1 MTNLVVAMTVTT
13 KFVVKAVTMKLVI
26 TVVMTKLA
34 LTAVTKKLVVTAVM
48 TKLVSTVVTTIKLAR
63 NSYYYGAGHIG
74 ILLRILPPPLL
85 SVIPWF
91 IFTVI

>member
-1 MTNLVVAMTVTT
+1 MVVTLGPMTVTPN
-13 KFVVKAVTMKLVI
+13 FVLS
-26 TVVMTKLA
+26 
-34 LTAVTKKLVVTAVM
+34 AVTKKLVVTAVM
-48 TKLVSTVVTTIKLAR
+48 TKLVSTVVTTIKLVR